1 MSCPKIKNKTLNCAK
16 VLLLSSEIL
25 LTVALGCNS
34 PMKTRSFAERE
45 GLIMPLFVVKEAEF
59 VDVMKY
65 LAYSAVPIG
74 DNVYFNVKDR
84 KDYILYEIGE
94 KNDMNFVANPQPT
107 GIKISL
113 EYTNISVRT
122 AVQLVANSCGMRYEF
137 TNGVMQLRA
146 VKVPVKT
153 DFSNDA
159 KSNKSP

>member
-94 KNDMNFVANPQPT
+94 KMT
-107 GIKISL
+107 
-113 EYTNISVRT
+113 
-122 AVQLVANSCGMRYEF
+122 
-137 TNGVMQLRA
+137 
-146 VKVPVKT
+146 
-153 DFSNDA
+153 
-159 KSNKSP
+159 